1 VTEPVVPLITLVG
14 APGAACQGDDC
25 GEGPP
30 DPGGVGDAGDRG
42 ATSAASSSAA
52 TPSDRP

>member
-1 VTEPVVPLITLVG
+1 MTEPVVPLITLVG
-14 APGAACQGDDC
+14 VPGAACQGDDC